1 MLPSKVLRMGIQKI
15 LYQKTY
21 ELQVGLQEFDVDFK
35 GYERQVDWLEISLVY
50 DKSHKY
56 RTIYYSY
63 NAKSEAR
70 MMKNID
76 LSNISDA
83 YSATN
88 TMKFDIN
95 NDTQKDLLWKQYIA
109 WHCDGYTKA
118 PVSDYINNPVFQELL
133 SENTY
138 ISNTSDERI
147 YIHLRDSLGHTND
160 MERPRRNDSRLK
172 LLIETKIP
180 LTNKMELRVWGY
192 TNGEYLYMLYDGCLM
207 LKYQTYTIKSLDNA
221 LKA

>member
-1 MLPSKVLRMGIQKI
+1 MGIQKI

-138 ISNTSDERI
+138 I
-147 YIHLRDSLGHTND
+147 H
-160 MERPRRNDSRLK
+160 DSRLK